1 MNSTPISGA
10 RQPSIAPDPAP
21 APAAR
26 PRASALVTI
35 DPIETAAVGRSLLAL
50 ARKPAIW
57 TPGGRWSALSP
68 PSGYATQASDFAF
81 LKDSRLSLE
90 QKLIRFYALYSKK
103 LEEDIAR
110 LKDPSKASKS
120 SSSSKASSTKKK
132 GGIFGKF
139 VKAIGEKILKP
150 ALSKL
155 AGPILAAGA
164 SALGFPMLA
173 PILLKAAPA
182 LAGVATEA
190 LASLATGAASAATS
204 SAALATSSSPSPAAA
219 SSASSASSS
228 SPAGSGD
235 DRVQMLELQQAVD
248 KQKEMFTLVSN
259 LLRSL
264 HDMRMSAIQNI
275 R

>member
-1 MNSTPISGA
+1 MNSTPVSGA
-10 RQPSIAPDPAP
+10 QHPSIAPDPAP

-26 PRASALVTI
+26 PRASPLVTI
-35 DPIETAAVGRSLLAL
+35 DPIEMAAVGRSILAF
-50 ARKPAIW
+50 ARRPAIR

-81 LKDSRLSLE
+81 LKDPRLSLE

-120 SSSSKASSTKKK
+120 SSSSKAASTKKK

-139 VKAIGEKILKP
+139 VKAIGEKVLKP

-204 SAALATSSSPSPAAA
+204 SAAAASSSPSPAAA
-219 SSASSASSS
+219 SSASSSSA
-228 SPAGSGD
+228 AGSGD